1 MKNTTFK
8 FIIPACAAAF
18 AAALLSGCA
27 KDLADKESAC
37 GRADRLITYNVV
49 FDWTRSAG
57 QSYERTCPATAL
69 KAEGEAI
76 IPLTCTESDNIGG
89 IATRGSLANTSG
101 STASLS
107 GFLSAVDSTFHV
119 YAYSDDGQS
128 YFGQDAE
135 GHDKAEAVK
144 WDEQYGK
151 WASATPYYW
160 KHNDMLR
167 MKAYANMPLDGK
179 STITLHND
187 GNDYWFSVDYVVPE
201 DTKDQ
206 RDLLLG
212 SLYYGNGGIRGEAS
226 FSFYHPLTA
235 VRFKRSKDL
244 PSNITG
250 IESIIVKGVYAS
262 GTVTQDRTDPSK
274 LVWGTPNGGSTVSQ
288 KAEGMLNVSD
298 DDIDG
303 DPFLLIPQD
312 LSAQSVELTV
322 NLIFD
327 GHAVPFNAILDS
339 GKWEAGKVYT
349 YTVGYSESLQ
359 IEVSLSAEESIKDGT
374 AVRKDASVRNIGTE
388 KCYVRAI
395 AKGYIKDEE
404 GAISSTWLYT
414 SGDHLNE
421 NRGTFLPS
429 GVGSTS
435 TPWNLNWIQG
445 SDGFWYYKRPLVGTT
460 DLEYGEKGQT
470 TNMFDSYIIDE
481 LRTGEIFVMT
491 ISVQCVLYDDEKEF
505 VKAAWGEDAAAL
517 LQ

>member
-1 MKNTTFK
+1 MKRNTLK
-8 FIIPACAAAF
+8 FIIPACLAVV

-27 KDLADKESAC
+27 KDVADKESA
-37 GRADRLITYNVV
+37 GSPYDKLITYNVI
-49 FDWTRSAG
+49 FDGTKS
-57 QSYERTCPATAL
+57 SCPDYERACHATAL
-69 KAEGEAI
+69 KAEGMEI
-76 IPLTCTESDNIGG
+76 IPLTCIESDNAADM
-89 IATRGSLANTSG
+89 ATKGSLANTSG

-107 GFLSAVDSTFHV
+107 GFLSSVDSTFHV
-119 YAYSDDGQS
+119 YAYSSDGKS
-128 YFGQDAE
+128 YFGLDSG

-144 WDEQYGK
+144 WDEKYGK

-179 STITLHND
+179 SAITLHND
-187 GNDYWFSVDYVVPE
+187 NDDYWFSVDYVVPE

-212 SLYYGNGGIRGEAS
+212 SLYYGNGGLRGEAS

-235 VRFKRSKDL
+235 VRFKRSPDL

-274 LVWGTPNGGSTVSQ
+274 LVWGTPTGGSTVSQ

-312 LSAQSVELTV
+312 LSEQNVELTV
-322 NLIFD
+322 NLIID
-327 GHAVPFNAILDS
+327 GHAVPFNAILS
-339 GKWEAGKVYT
+339 TGKWEKGKVYT
-349 YTVGYSESLQ
+349 YTVGYSKSLK
-359 IEVSLSAEESIKDGT
+359 IEVSLSAGESVKDGT
-374 AVRKDASVRNIGTE
+374 EVRKDAAITNVGTE

-395 AKGYIKDEE
+395 VKGYIQDEE

-421 NRGTFLPS
+421 NRGTFQPS

-445 SDGFWYYKRPLVGTT
+445 SDGFWYYKRPLSGTA
-460 DLEYGEKGQT
+460 DVNYNVYGKTEK
-470 TNMFDSYIIDE
+470 MFDSYIIDE
-481 LRTGEIFVMT
+481 LRKGEAFVMT
-491 ISVQCVLYDDEKEF
+491 ISAQCVLYDEEKEF
-505 VKAAWGEDAAAL
+505 VKAAWGEEAADL